1 MSTSFDKAAE
11 IIKREVSEL
20 EDKMNNMEGSQYYFN
35 CDYKG
40 DSIDCIYTDGDGGG
54 LHISGFSEVFENEGG
69 ITIQLIENY
78 PQDGNYCDVEID
90 DLLFILTS
98 IKKFQKETGQR
109 MYEKEWD

>member
-1 MSTSFDKAAE
+1 MSISLANAAK

-20 EDKMNNMEGSQYYFN
+20 INKMNNMEGSQYYFN

-54 LHISGFSEVFENEGG
+54 IHISGFSEVFENEGG
-69 ITIQLIENY
+69 ITIQMIG
-78 PQDGNYCDVEID
+78 DVDYCDVEIN

-98 IKKFQKETGQR
+98 IKKFQKETDQR
-109 MYEKEWD
+109 IYEEELD

>member
-1 MSTSFDKAAE
+1 MAISFDKAAE

-20 EDKMNNMEGSQYYFN
+20 VDKMNNMEGSQYYFN
-35 CDYKG
+35 CDYKR

-69 ITIQLIENY
+69 VTIQMIGKD
-78 PQDGNYCDVEID
+78 PQDANYCDVEID

-98 IKKFQKETGQR
+98 IKKFQKENEQRIYEGQA
-109 MYEKEWD
+109 

>member
-1 MSTSFDKAAE
+1 MTTLFDEAAQ
-11 IIKREVSEL
+11 IIKREVAEL
-20 EDKMNNMEGSQYYFN
+20 IDKMNNMKGSQYFFN

-69 ITIQLIENY
+69 VTIQMIG
-78 PQDGNYCDVEID
+78 DANYCDVEID

-98 IKKFQKETGQR
+98 IKKFQKENEQR
-109 MYEKEWD
+109 IYEEEE